1 MSIGGDQRSIILFD
15 LDGTLIDSA
24 PDIRTALNEVLHQ
37 ASLPVVTLEQTR
49 SFVGDGA
56 ARLVQR
62 AFTSVGVPLHASAL
76 SLYRDR
82 YIRAYEARLAVE
94 TRLYPH
100 VPHTLRTLRHAGWRL
115 AVCTNKPHAATLS
128 VMRQLALDS
137 YFETAAGG
145 DSFAVRKPDP
155 GHLLSTLAAL
165 GATADQAI
173 MVGDSEN
180 DVRAAQ
186 RANIPVILMS
196 HGYHHGPVE
205 DMAADLVLDS
215 FDNFS
220 ENLPPL
226 AKAVA

>member
-1 MSIGGDQRSIILFD
+1 MSIGGDQRSVILFD

-24 PDIRTALNEVLHQ
+24 PDIRAALNEVLHQ
-37 ASLPVVTLEQTR
+37 ASLPMVTLQQTR
-49 SFVGDGA
+49 SFIGDGA

-62 AFTSVGVPLHASAL
+62 AFTAAGIPLHASAL
-76 SLYRDR
+76 SLYRQR
-82 YIRAYEARLAVE
+82 YLRAYEARLAIE

-100 VPHTLRTLRHAGWRL
+100 VPQTLRALRWAGWRL
-115 AVCTNKPHAATLS
+115 AICTNKPHAATIS
-128 VMRQLALDS
+128 VLQQLALDS

-155 GHLLSTLAAL
+155 GHLLLTLAAL

-180 DVRAAQ
+180 DVAAA
-186 RANIPVILMS
+186 RGANIPVILMS
-196 HGYHHGPVE
+196 HGYHHGPLQ
-205 DMAADLVLDS
+205 DMAADLVLDG
-215 FDNFS
+215 FANFT
-220 ENLPPL
+220 EVLPPL